1 MKFKKII
8 AGAAAVAMIS
18 GTAVSSFSASA
29 WTKPAN
35 GYDAFL
41 MCCSGEFADWC
52 NQGPHGFVGEKGTGD
67 NASRYRGGFGKDAV
81 VTGDG
86 QYTVGVYAP
95 EGKPEGGDEYISGKI
110 VDGLPT
116 NLGFVYNGDAQTW
129 SSFFAPDV
137 FVIDIVGLIDGTEKY
152 DSSTKTHIP
161 NDAKS
166 IKSQYDENAGA
177 GPYKASQIKATVDS
191 IKFDGVEAEFDAS
204 KIVTGNIEPDNYNY
218 RIEIYNVYGST
229 KDNSPLINPVKDDI
243 DAMTSV
249 EITFTLSGLDGGSA
263 STGTEASN
271 TSNTTTGGNSGNN
284 ASQQTTTAAV
294 SDSGTAATPS
304 TSTGANTGATAGL
317 ALGGIA
323 LAGVAIVL
331 AKKRK

>member
-18 GTAVSSFSASA
+18 GAAVSSFSASA
-29 WTKPAN
+29 WTKPAD

-41 MCCSGEFADWC
+41 MCCSGQFADWC
-52 NQGPHGFVGEKGTGD
+52 NQGPHGYVGEVGTGD
-67 NASRYRGGFGKDAV
+67 NASRHRGGFGKDAV

-110 VDGLPT
+110 VDGVPE
-116 NLGFVYNGDAQTW
+116 NLGFVYNGDAETW
-129 SSFFAPDV
+129 ESFFAPDV

-152 DSSTKTHIP
+152 DSATKTHIP
-161 NDAKS
+161 NDATS

-191 IKFDGVEAEFDAS
+191 IKFDGVPAEFDAS

-218 RIEIYNVYGST
+218 RIELYNTYGTT
-229 KDNSPLINPVKDDI
+229 KNDSPLINPVKDDI

-249 EITFTLSGLDGGSA
+249 EVTFTLSGLNSGSSE
-263 STGTEASN
+263 STSG
-271 TSNTTTGGNSGNN
+271 TTGNTNN
-284 ASQQTTTAAV
+284 NTAGQQSTTAAAA
-294 SDSGTAATPS
+294 DNKTATTTTPS
-304 TSTGANTGATAGL
+304 ASTGANTGATAGL